1 MKDREIK
8 LEDVFNDEKKQGV
21 KNLID
26 KHKQETLEKYSER
39 FDNDKSEIGNP
50 DTWGKRVIE
59 EPKQKSFV
67 EKMIPLQLKY
77 NLAMLDIMKQETL
90 EEASW
95 KFNPLKKLD
104 GEFLRAAFIAG
115 AKWQQEG
122 MYSEE
127 EVCNIIIDLLKR
139 KQVGQII
146 DYGDIQE
153 WFQQYYKMK

>member
-1 MKDREIK
+1 MKEIK
-8 LEDVFNDEKKQGV
+8 LEDVFNDEKRQYV
-21 KNLID
+21 KDLID
-26 KHKQETLEKYSER
+26 KHKQETLE
-39 FDNDKSEIGNP
+39 
-50 DTWGKRVIE
+50 
-59 EPKQKSFV
+59 
-67 EKMIPLQLKY
+67 
-77 NLAMLDIMKQETL
+77 
-90 EEASW
+90 EASW
-95 KFNPLKKLD
+95 KYNPLKKLD